1 MDQADTALTVHTHAQ
16 PATLLCVDDEANILS
31 ALKRLFRPHGYRVLT
46 ALSGEQGLKLLGE
59 TGVDLVI
66 SDMRMPEM
74 DGASFLEQVRQRWP
88 DTMRIL
94 LTGYSD
100 ITSTIAAV
108 NRGEIYRYIS
118 KPWLDDDVVMV
129 VRQAFELQG
138 LAREKARLVELIR
151 KQNLDLAKLNA
162 GLEDIVTQR
171 TVALHQALDSLE
183 QAHSNLK
190 KSFFTSITVFSNL
203 IELRQ
208 GAAVHSRR
216 VADYVRRIAKRMKL
230 GNLET
235 QDIAVAALLRDI
247 GKLALPD
254 RLAGKP
260 VEMLSSEERREFTK
274 HPVKG
279 QAALMA
285 LEQLAGAA
293 RLIRSQHERYDGMG
307 YPDRLSGSEI
317 PLGAR
322 ILAVASDYD
331 GLQHGLVTNRWLS
344 TAQAQAFIVDN
355 RGKRYDPDV
364 VDAFVDAVG
373 VTATPP
379 APIAEVQITPA
390 RLHSGMVLTRDM
402 VTRDGILL
410 LSRDHVLDAAL
421 IKIIREYEENDAHPF
436 NVHVRA
442 MNGG

>member
-1 MDQADTALTVHTHAQ
+1 MDQAGTALTVHTYAQ

-31 ALKRLFRPHGYRVLT
+31 ALKRLFRPHGYRVLS
-46 ALSGEQGLKLLGE
+46 ALSGEQGLKLLSE

-74 DGASFLEQVRQRWP
+74 DGARFLEQVRQRWP

-118 KPWLDDDVVMV
+118 KPWLDDDVILA
-129 VRQAFELQG
+129 VRQAFELKG
-138 LAREKARLVELIR
+138 LALEKTRLVELTR
-151 KQNLDLAKLNA
+151 KQNVELVTLNA
-162 GLEDIVTQR
+162 GLEDIVAQR
-171 TVALHQALDSLE
+171 TAALHEALDSLE
-183 QAHSNLK
+183 QAHNNLK

-208 GAAVHSRR
+208 GAAAHSRR
-216 VADYVRRIAKRMKL
+216 VADHARRIAKRMKL
-230 GNLET
+230 GNSEL

-254 RLAGKP
+254 LLAGKP
-260 VEMLSSEERREFTK
+260 VEMLSSDERREFTK

-285 LEQLAGAA
+285 LEQLEGAA

-322 ILAVASDYD
+322 ILAVAGDYD
-331 GLQHGLVTNRWLS
+331 GLQRGLVTNRWLS
-344 TAQAQAFIVDN
+344 AAQAQAFIMDS
-355 RGKRYDPDV
+355 RGKRYDPTV

-373 VTATPP
+373 VTAAQP
-379 APIAEVQITPA
+379 APVAEVQIAPA
-390 RLHSGMVLTRDM
+390 RLRSGMVLSRDM
-402 VTRDGILL
+402 VTQDGILL
-410 LSRDHVLDAAL
+410 LSRDHVLDTAL
-421 IKIIREYEENDAHPF
+421 IKIIREYEENDAQPV

-442 MNGG
+442 MNVG